1 MNKNKKKFDAVQM
14 MRDIRNKMG
23 EKYYEN
29 IDLLMKDMEKVRK
42 KYKISTKAP
51 KAAQFLVTFYN
62 PGLE

>member
-51 KAAQFLVTFYN
+51 KAA
-62 PGLE
+62 